1 MIQAVRQ
8 CDGPFVEL
16 ETKPIWILDLRQW
29 MDEQTEAT
37 VGAGKKTKKHCS
49 TDSTDKPQT
58 KLTLALPHP
67 VAMVG
72 S

>member
-1 MIQAVRQ
+1 MTLDIDMIQAVRQ

-37 VGAGKKTKKHCS
+37 VGAGKKTKN
-49 TDSTDKPQT
+49 TAVPIPQ
-58 KLTLALPHP
+58 KSHKQN
-67 VAMVG
+67 
-72 S
+72 